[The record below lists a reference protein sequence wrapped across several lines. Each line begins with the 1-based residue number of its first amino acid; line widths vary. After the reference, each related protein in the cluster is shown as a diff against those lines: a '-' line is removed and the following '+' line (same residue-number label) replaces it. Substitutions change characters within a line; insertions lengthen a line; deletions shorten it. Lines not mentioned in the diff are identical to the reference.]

1 MPRSIKQTSGDNGAG
16 DGDNSDLER
25 FVERVQDLEAERR
38 SISHDI
44 NDVLTE
50 AADAGHNKKAVRAI
64 VKLRLETME
73 QKAQRVALEDA
84 IDDMK
89 ARLGMLADTPLGGA
103 AVVQFSPT
111 QQ

>member
-1 MPRSIKQTSGDNGAG
+1 
-16 DGDNSDLER
+16 
-25 FVERVQDLEAERR
+25 
-38 SISHDI
+38 
-44 NDVLTE
+44 
-50 AADAGHNKKAVRAI
+50 
-64 VKLRLETME
+64 ME